1 MKTKIISTIL
11 ITFILLNAIL
21 QIPVN
26 AIPMQETKIE
36 NLGQCEMHLQYWKD
50 PDGIWSYIVTTM
62 VGYRI
67 NGNLHYAY
75 CLQRER
81 KGVGGDQ
88 ESYNVN
94 VTEML
99 KDEKIWRA
107 IINGFPY
114 KSAEELGVENDQDAF
129 VATKQAIYSVM
140 YDWDVDTHFRGADER
155 GWKIFNA
162 IKTITNNARN
172 GTETPNKSNVLEIKP
187 VGEFKKENNNYY
199 SQEYSVKA
207 SVDMSNYIITKIEN
221 FPEGSIVTDLNNNP
235 KTEFSPNQNFKIL
248 IPKNKILNNFEGT
261 IKINGRVKTYPV
273 FYGASYDEN
282 LQDYALTYDAYETV
296 GDEITLRVNAYKS
309 KITVIKKDGETNKP
323 IENVEFNVKYKD
335 GTQIGNF
342 KTDQNGTIT
351 ISNLKQGTIILTETK
366 TQEQYVLDGTE
377 KEIII
382 EYDEEKTIEIK
393 NERKKGNITI
403 KKVDKDDNSINLSG
417 VEFDLIAQNGD
428 IVKHLVTD
436 KNGEAKAEN
445 IDIGNYILKETKT
458 NQEYKLSLQQD
469 ITIEWNKT
477 FNIQIENEKIKGKVK
492 VIKTSEDDNL
502 INGDKAGTP
511 IANVKFVIYDAKG
524 EIVDTLITET
534 DGIAISKNLVK
545 GKYIIKEI
553 ETGDAYELNEEDF
566 TIEIKK
572 DGEVVELEISNKSK
586 TPPPEEPPE
595 EPPVEEPPIEVPP
608 EEPPEEPEIEVPPV
622 EEPPEMPSEPPVVE
636 EPKKLPVTG
645 Y

>member
-26 AIPMQETKIE
+26 ALPMQETKIE
-36 NLGQCEMHLQYWKD
+36 NLGQCEMHLQYWKE

-273 FYGASYDEN
+273 FYGASYDEK

-511 IANVKFVIYDAKG
+511 IANVKFVIYDEKG

-586 TPPPEEPPE
+586 TPPPEEPP
-595 EPPVEEPPIEVPP
+595 IEVPP

-622 EEPPEMPSEPPVVE
+622 EEP
-636 EPKKLPVTG
+636 KKLPVTG

>member
-36 NLGQCEMHLQYWKD
+36 NLGQCEMHLQYWKE

-261 IKINGRVKTYPV
+261 IKIKGRVKTYPV

-511 IANVKFVIYDAKG
+511 IANVKFVIYDEKG

-622 EEPPEMPSEPPVVE
+622 EEP
-636 EPKKLPVTG
+636 KKLPVTG

>member
-11 ITFILLNAIL
+11 LTFILLNAIF

-26 AIPMQETKIE
+26 AIPMQETQIE
-36 NLGQCEMHLQYWKD
+36 NLGQCEMHLQYWKE

-140 YDWDVDTHFRGADER
+140 YGWDVDSHFRGADER
-155 GWKIFNA
+155 GWKIVNA

-207 SVDMSNYIITKIEN
+207 SVDMSNYIVTKIEN

-248 IPKNKILNNFEGT
+248 IPKNKILNDFEGT

-511 IANVKFVIYDAKG
+511 IANVKFVIYDEKG

-622 EEPPEMPSEPPVVE
+622 EEP
-636 EPKKLPVTG
+636 KKLPVTG

>member
-36 NLGQCEMHLQYWKD
+36 NLGQCEMHLQYWKE

-140 YDWDVDTHFRGADER
+140 YGWDVDTHFRGADER

-172 GTETPNKSNVLEIKP
+172 GTETPNKSNVLEIKQ

-511 IANVKFVIYDAKG
+511 IANVKFVIYDEKG

-622 EEPPEMPSEPPVVE
+622 EEP
-636 EPKKLPVTG
+636 KKLPVTG

>member
-36 NLGQCEMHLQYWKD
+36 NLGQCEMHLQYWKE

-511 IANVKFVIYDAKG
+511 IANVKFVIYDEKG

-608 EEPPEEPEIEVPPV
+608 EEPPEEPEIEVPPI
-622 EEPPEMPSEPPVVE
+622 E

>member
-1 MKTKIISTIL
+1 MKIKTISTIL
-11 ITFILLNAIL
+11 LIFILLNTIL
-21 QIPVN
+21 QIFVY

-36 NLGQCEMHLQYWKD
+36 NLGQCEMHLQYWKE

-140 YDWDVDTHFRGADER
+140 YGWDVNSHFRGADER
-155 GWKIFNA
+155 GWKIVNA
-162 IKTITNNARN
+162 INTITNNARN

-393 NERKKGNITI
+393 NKRKKGNITI

-511 IANVKFVIYDAKG
+511 IANVKFVIYDEKG

-534 DGIAISKNLVK
+534 DGIAISKDLVK

-586 TPPPEEPPE
+586 TPPPEEPP
-595 EPPVEEPPIEVPP
+595 IEVPP

-622 EEPPEMPSEPPVVE
+622 EEP
-636 EPKKLPVTG
+636 KKLPVTG

>member
-36 NLGQCEMHLQYWKD
+36 NLGQCEMHLQYWKE

-187 VGEFKKENNNYY
+187 VGEFKKENNDYY

-511 IANVKFVIYDAKG
+511 IANVKFVIYDEKG

-534 DGIAISKNLVK
+534 DGIAISKDLVK

-586 TPPPEEPPE
+586 TPPPEEPP
-595 EPPVEEPPIEVPP
+595 IEVPP
-608 EEPPEEPEIEVPPV
+608 EEPPEEPEIEVPPI
-622 EEPPEMPSEPPVVE
+622 E

>member
-1 MKTKIISTIL
+1 
-11 ITFILLNAIL
+11 
-21 QIPVN
+21 
-26 AIPMQETKIE
+26 
-36 NLGQCEMHLQYWKD
+36 
-50 PDGIWSYIVTTM
+50 M

-393 NERKKGNITI
+393 NKRKKGNITI

-511 IANVKFVIYDAKG
+511 IANVKFVIYDEKG
-524 EIVDTLITET
+524 KIVDTLITKA
-534 DGIAISKNLVK
+534 DGIAISKDLVK

-622 EEPPEMPSEPPVVE
+622 EEP
-636 EPKKLPVTG
+636 KKLPVTG

>member
-36 NLGQCEMHLQYWKD
+36 NLGQCEMHLQYWKE

-393 NERKKGNITI
+393 NKRKKGNIRI

-511 IANVKFVIYDAKG
+511 IANVKFVIYDEKG

-534 DGIAISKNLVK
+534 DGIAISKDLVK

-622 EEPPEMPSEPPVVE
+622 EEP
-636 EPKKLPVTG
+636 KKLPVTG

>member
-36 NLGQCEMHLQYWKD
+36 NLGQCEMHLQYWKE

-309 KITVIKKDGETNKP
+309 KIIVIKKDGETNKP

-393 NERKKGNITI
+393 NKRKKGNITI

-511 IANVKFVIYDAKG
+511 IANVKFVIYDEKG

-534 DGIAISKNLVK
+534 DGIAISKDLVK

-622 EEPPEMPSEPPVVE
+622 EEP
-636 EPKKLPVTG
+636 KKLPVTG

>member
-36 NLGQCEMHLQYWKD
+36 NLGQCEMHLQYWKE

-511 IANVKFVIYDAKG
+511 IANVKFVIYDEKG

-534 DGIAISKNLVK
+534 DGIAISKDLVK

-586 TPPPEEPPE
+586 TPPPEEPP
-595 EPPVEEPPIEVPP
+595 IEVPP

-622 EEPPEMPSEPPVVE
+622 EEP
-636 EPKKLPVTG
+636 KKLPVTG

>member
-1 MKTKIISTIL
+1 MKIKTISTIL
-11 ITFILLNAIL
+11 LIFILLNTIL
-21 QIPVN
+21 QIFVY

-36 NLGQCEMHLQYWKD
+36 NLGQCEMHLQYWKE

-140 YDWDVDTHFRGADER
+140 YGWDVNSHFRGADER
-155 GWKIFNA
+155 GWKIVNA
-162 IKTITNNARN
+162 INTITNNARN
-172 GTETPNKSNVLEIKP
+172 GTETPNKSNVLEIKQ

-199 SQEYSVKA
+199 SQEYSVKE
-207 SVDMSNYIITKIEN
+207 SVDMSNYIVTQIEN
-221 FPEGSIVTDLNNNP
+221 FPEGTMVTDLNNNP
-235 KTEFSPNQNFKIL
+235 KTEFLPNQNFKIL
-248 IPKNKILNNFEGT
+248 IPKNKILDDFEGT

-282 LQDYALTYDAYETV
+282 LQDYALTYDAYETI
-296 GDEITLRVNAYKS
+296 GEEITMRVNAYKS
-309 KITVIKKDGETNKP
+309 KITVIKKDSETNKP

-342 KTDQNGTIT
+342 KTDKNGTIT
-351 ISNLKQGTIILTETK
+351 ISNLKQGTIIFKEIK
-366 TQEQYVLDGTE
+366 TQQQYVLDGTE

-382 EYDEEKTIEIK
+382 EYDEEKIIEIK
-393 NERKKGNITI
+393 NNRKKGNITI
-403 KKVDKDDNSINLSG
+403 KKVDKDDNTINLSG
-417 VEFDLIAQNGD
+417 VEFDLIDQNGN

-445 IDIGNYILKETKT
+445 IDIGKYILKETKT
-458 NQEYKLSLQQD
+458 QEEYNLELGQND
-469 ITIEWNKT
+469 IIIEWNKT
-477 FNIQIENEKIKGKVK
+477 YNILIENEKIKGKVK
-492 VIKTSEDDNL
+492 IIKTSEDDNL
-502 INGDKAGTP
+502 INGDVAGTP
-511 IANVKFVIYDAKG
+511 IANVKFVIYDEKG
-524 EIVDTLITET
+524 KIVDTLITEA
-534 DGIAISKNLVK
+534 DGIAISKDLVK
-545 GKYIIKEI
+545 GKYMIKET

-622 EEPPEMPSEPPVVE
+622 EEP
-636 EPKKLPVTG
+636 KKLPVTG

>member
-36 NLGQCEMHLQYWKD
+36 NLGQCEMHLQYWKE

-511 IANVKFVIYDAKG
+511 IANVKFVIYDEKG

-622 EEPPEMPSEPPVVE
+622 EEP
-636 EPKKLPVTG
+636 KKLPVTG

>member
-26 AIPMQETKIE
+26 AISMQETKIE
-36 NLGQCEMHLQYWKD
+36 NLGQCEMHLQYWKE

-261 IKINGRVKTYPV
+261 IKIKGRVKTYPV

-309 KITVIKKDGETNKP
+309 KIIVIKKDGETNKP

-335 GTQIGNF
+335 GTQIGDF

-393 NERKKGNITI
+393 NERKKRNITI

-511 IANVKFVIYDAKG
+511 IANVKFVIYDEKG

-608 EEPPEEPEIEVPPV
+608 EEPPEEPEIEVPPI
-622 EEPPEMPSEPPVVE
+622 E

>member
-36 NLGQCEMHLQYWKD
+36 NLGQCEMHLQYWKE

-393 NERKKGNITI
+393 NKRKKGNITI

-511 IANVKFVIYDAKG
+511 IANVKFVIYDEKG

-586 TPPPEEPPE
+586 TPPPEEPP
-595 EPPVEEPPIEVPP
+595 IEVPP

-622 EEPPEMPSEPPVVE
+622 EEP
-636 EPKKLPVTG
+636 KKLPVTG

>member
-36 NLGQCEMHLQYWKD
+36 NLGQCEMHLQYWKE

-140 YDWDVDTHFRGADER
+140 YGWDVDSHFRGADER
-155 GWKIFNA
+155 GWKIVNA

-207 SVDMSNYIITKIEN
+207 SVDMSNYIVTKIEN

-511 IANVKFVIYDAKG
+511 IANVKFVIYDEKG

-622 EEPPEMPSEPPVVE
+622 EEP
-636 EPKKLPVTG
+636 KKLPVTG

>member
-36 NLGQCEMHLQYWKD
+36 NLGQCEMHLQYWKE

-207 SVDMSNYIITKIEN
+207 SVDMSNYIVTKIEN

-511 IANVKFVIYDAKG
+511 IANVKFVIYDEKG

-534 DGIAISKNLVK
+534 DGIAISKDLVK
-545 GKYIIKEI
+545 GNYIIKEI

-622 EEPPEMPSEPPVVE
+622 EEP
-636 EPKKLPVTG
+636 KKLPVTG

>member
-36 NLGQCEMHLQYWKD
+36 NLGQCEMHLQYWKE

-393 NERKKGNITI
+393 NKRKKGNITI

-511 IANVKFVIYDAKG
+511 IANVKFVIYDEKG

-534 DGIAISKNLVK
+534 DGIAISKDLVK

-622 EEPPEMPSEPPVVE
+622 EEP
-636 EPKKLPVTG
+636 KKLPVTG

>member
-36 NLGQCEMHLQYWKD
+36 NLGQCEMHLQYWKE

-393 NERKKGNITI
+393 NKRKKGNITI

-511 IANVKFVIYDAKG
+511 IANVKFVIYDEKG

-534 DGIAISKNLVK
+534 DGIAISKDLVK

-566 TIEIKK
+566 AIEIKK

-622 EEPPEMPSEPPVVE
+622 EEP
-636 EPKKLPVTG
+636 KKLPVTG

>member
-36 NLGQCEMHLQYWKD
+36 NLGQCEMHLQYWKE

-261 IKINGRVKTYPV
+261 IKIKGRVKTYPV

-511 IANVKFVIYDAKG
+511 IANVKFVIYDEKG

-586 TPPPEEPPE
+586 TPPPEEPP
-595 EPPVEEPPIEVPP
+595 V
-608 EEPPEEPEIEVPPV
+608 EEPPEEPEIEVPPI

>member
-11 ITFILLNAIL
+11 LTFILLNAIF

-26 AIPMQETKIE
+26 AIPMQETQIE
-36 NLGQCEMHLQYWKD
+36 NLGQCEMHLQYWKE

-393 NERKKGNITI
+393 NKRKKGNIRI

-511 IANVKFVIYDAKG
+511 IANVKFVIYDEKG

-534 DGIAISKNLVK
+534 DGIAISKDLVK

-622 EEPPEMPSEPPVVE
+622 EEP
-636 EPKKLPVTG
+636 KKLPVTG

>member
-36 NLGQCEMHLQYWKD
+36 NLGQCEMHLQYWKE

-511 IANVKFVIYDAKG
+511 IANVKFVIYDEKG

-534 DGIAISKNLVK
+534 DGIAISKDLVK

-622 EEPPEMPSEPPVVE
+622 EEP
-636 EPKKLPVTG
+636 KKLPVTG

>member
-11 ITFILLNAIL
+11 ITFILLNTIL
-21 QIPVN
+21 QISVN

-36 NLGQCEMHLQYWKD
+36 NLGQCEMHLQYWKE

-511 IANVKFVIYDAKG
+511 IANVKFVIYDEKG

-622 EEPPEMPSEPPVVE
+622 EEP
-636 EPKKLPVTG
+636 KKLPVTG

>member
-36 NLGQCEMHLQYWKD
+36 NLGQCEMHLQYWKE

-335 GTQIGNF
+335 GTQIGDF

-511 IANVKFVIYDAKG
+511 IANVKFVIYDEKG

-586 TPPPEEPPE
+586 TPPPEEPP
-595 EPPVEEPPIEVPP
+595 IEVPP
-608 EEPPEEPEIEVPPV
+608 EEPPEEPEIEVPPI
-622 EEPPEMPSEPPVVE
+622 E

>member
-1 MKTKIISTIL
+1 MEFFMKIKIISTIL

-36 NLGQCEMHLQYWKD
+36 NLGQCEMHLQYWKE

-377 KEIII
+377 KEVII

-393 NERKKGNITI
+393 NNRKKGNITI

-511 IANVKFVIYDAKG
+511 IANVKFVIYDEKG
-524 EIVDTLITET
+524 KIVDTLITKA
-534 DGIAISKNLVK
+534 DGIAISKDLVK

-595 EPPVEEPPIEVPP
+595 EPPM
-608 EEPPEEPEIEVPPV
+608 EEPPEEPEIEVPPI
-622 EEPPEMPSEPPVVE
+622 E

>member
-36 NLGQCEMHLQYWKD
+36 NLGQCEMHLQYWKE

-511 IANVKFVIYDAKG
+511 IANVKFVIYDEKG

-595 EPPVEEPPIEVPP
+595 EPP
-608 EEPPEEPEIEVPPV
+608 
-622 EEPPEMPSEPPVVE
+622 EMPSEPPVVE

>member
-1 MKTKIISTIL
+1 
-11 ITFILLNAIL
+11 
-21 QIPVN
+21 
-26 AIPMQETKIE
+26 
-36 NLGQCEMHLQYWKD
+36 
-50 PDGIWSYIVTTM
+50 
-62 VGYRI
+62 
-67 NGNLHYAY
+67 
-75 CLQRER
+75 
-81 KGVGGDQ
+81 
-88 ESYNVN
+88 
-94 VTEML
+94 
-99 KDEKIWRA
+99 
-107 IINGFPY
+107 
-114 KSAEELGVENDQDAF
+114 
-129 VATKQAIYSVM
+129 M

-511 IANVKFVIYDAKG
+511 IANVKFVIYDEKG

-622 EEPPEMPSEPPVVE
+622 EEP
-636 EPKKLPVTG
+636 KKLPVTG

>member
-26 AIPMQETKIE
+26 ALPMQETKIE
-36 NLGQCEMHLQYWKD
+36 NLGQCEMHLQYWKE

-261 IKINGRVKTYPV
+261 IKIKGRVKTYPV

-511 IANVKFVIYDAKG
+511 IANVKFVIYDEKG

-622 EEPPEMPSEPPVVE
+622 EEP
-636 EPKKLPVTG
+636 KKLPVTG

>member
-11 ITFILLNAIL
+11 ITFILLNTIL
-21 QIPVN
+21 QISVN

-36 NLGQCEMHLQYWKD
+36 NLGQCEMHLQYWKE

-248 IPKNKILNNFEGT
+248 IPKNKILNDFEGT

-296 GDEITLRVNAYKS
+296 GDEITMRVNAYKS
-309 KITVIKKDGETNKP
+309 KITVIKKDSETNKP

-477 FNIQIENEKIKGKVK
+477 FNILIENEKIKGKVK

-511 IANVKFVIYDAKG
+511 IANVKFVIYDEKG

-586 TPPPEEPPE
+586 TPPPEEPP
-595 EPPVEEPPIEVPP
+595 IEVPP

>member
-36 NLGQCEMHLQYWKD
+36 NLGQCEMHLQYWKE

-155 GWKIFNA
+155 GWKIVNA

-511 IANVKFVIYDAKG
+511 IANVKFVIYDEKG

-534 DGIAISKNLVK
+534 DGIAISKDLVK
-545 GKYIIKEI
+545 GNYIIKEI

-622 EEPPEMPSEPPVVE
+622 EEP
-636 EPKKLPVTG
+636 KKLPVTG

>member
-36 NLGQCEMHLQYWKD
+36 NLGQCEMHLQYWKE

-140 YDWDVDTHFRGADER
+140 YGWDVNSHFRGADER
-155 GWKIFNA
+155 GWKIVNA
-162 IKTITNNARN
+162 INTITNNARN
-172 GTETPNKSNVLEIKP
+172 GTETPNKSNVLEIKQ

-199 SQEYSVKA
+199 SQEFSVKS
-207 SVDMSNYIITKIEN
+207 SVDMSNYIVTKIEN

-248 IPKNKILNNFEGT
+248 IPKNKILDNSEGT
-261 IKINGRVKTYPV
+261 IKINGIVKTYPV
-273 FYGASYDEN
+273 FYGASYDEK

-296 GDEITLRVNAYKS
+296 GDEITIRINAYKS
-309 KITVIKKDGETNKP
+309 KITIIKKDSETNKP
-323 IENVEFNVKYKD
+323 IENVEFNIKYKD

-342 KTDQNGTIT
+342 KTDKNGTIT

-377 KEIII
+377 KEVII

-393 NERKKGNITI
+393 NNRKKGNITI
-403 KKVDKDDNSINLSG
+403 KKVDKDNNSINLSG
-417 VEFDLIAQNGD
+417 VEFDLIDQNGNV
-428 IVKHLVTD
+428 VKHLVTN

-477 FNIQIENEKIKGKVK
+477 FDILIENEKIKGKVK

-511 IANVKFVIYDAKG
+511 IANVKFVIYDEKG
-524 EIVDTLITET
+524 KIVDTLITKA
-534 DGIAISKNLVK
+534 DGIAISKDLVK

-595 EPPVEEPPIEVPP
+595 EPPM
-608 EEPPEEPEIEVPPV
+608 EEPPEEPEIEVPPI
-622 EEPPEMPSEPPVVE
+622 E

>member
-36 NLGQCEMHLQYWKD
+36 NLGQCEMHLQYWKE

-393 NERKKGNITI
+393 NKRKKGNITI

-511 IANVKFVIYDAKG
+511 IANVKFVIYDEKG
-524 EIVDTLITET
+524 ERVDTLITET
-534 DGIAISKNLVK
+534 DGIAISKDLVK

-622 EEPPEMPSEPPVVE
+622 EEP
-636 EPKKLPVTG
+636 KKLPVTG

>member
-36 NLGQCEMHLQYWKD
+36 NLGQCEMHLQYWKE

-511 IANVKFVIYDAKG
+511 IANVKFVIYDEKG

-586 TPPPEEPPE
+586 TPPPEEPP
-595 EPPVEEPPIEVPP
+595 V
-608 EEPPEEPEIEVPPV
+608 EEPPEEPEIEVPPI

>member
-36 NLGQCEMHLQYWKD
+36 NLGQCEMHLQYWKE

-335 GTQIGNF
+335 GTQIGDF

-382 EYDEEKTIEIK
+382 EYDEEKTIEIE

-511 IANVKFVIYDAKG
+511 IANVKFVIYDEKG

-534 DGIAISKNLVK
+534 DGIAISKDLVK

-586 TPPPEEPPE
+586 TPPPEEPP
-595 EPPVEEPPIEVPP
+595 V
-608 EEPPEEPEIEVPPV
+608 EEPPEEPEIEVPPI